1 MSEKLSWTEIET
13 EIEQLVNK
21 KRTGWIINQTK
32 QELLTTC
39 EKLNVPVPK
48 NANLESVRNLLRD
61 FIKSTDTK
69 ESESDDCS
77 NTEEREE
84 EEMARAIGKLLE
96 FVPEIQSW
104 EDYIEQFEFYLEANN
119 INEESKKRSTLLT
132 AVGVKIYSTI
142 KSFCLRKHQKRC
154 LIMTL

>member
-21 KRTGWIINQTK
+21 KRTEWIINQTK

-69 ESESDDCS
+69 
-77 NTEEREE
+77 
-84 EEMARAIGKLLE
+84 
-96 FVPEIQSW
+96 
-104 EDYIEQFEFYLEANN
+104 
-119 INEESKKRSTLLT
+119 
-132 AVGVKIYSTI
+132 
-142 KSFCLRKHQKRC
+142 
-154 LIMTL
+154 

>member
-1 MSEKLSWTEIET
+1 
-13 EIEQLVNK
+13 
-21 KRTGWIINQTK
+21 
-32 QELLTTC
+32 
-39 EKLNVPVPK
+39 
-48 NANLESVRNLLRD
+48 
-61 FIKSTDTK
+61 
-69 ESESDDCS
+69 
-77 NTEEREE
+77 
-84 EEMARAIGKLLE
+84 MARAIGKLLE

-142 KSFCLRKHQKRC
+142 KSFCLRKHQKS